1 MNATDLR
8 ASILQAAI
16 EGKLVPQLESEP
28 EVEQIGEVSEEVPF
42 EIPNKWKWTTLGEM
56 GKWQA
61 GGTPARSNLNFFR
74 RGNIPWL
81 KTGDLNDSEIKEVAE
96 YITEEAIKNSSA
108 HVNPIGSVLMA
119 MYGATIGKLGIL
131 TFPCATNQACC
142 ACVVNENFVDKWYL
156 FFYLL
161 SQRTKFIALGAGGA
175 QPNISRKKIVGYL
188 IPLPPLAE
196 QRRIVARLN
205 ELLPLVDDFGEAQE
219 AFEVA
224 QTEFP
229 GKLKDSLL
237 QVAIEGK
244 LVPQLESE
252 PEVEQIGDAPE
263 EVPFEIPK
271 KWKWVQLKTIFAKRS
286 TINPVDYGESKVEL
300 WSIPA
305 FDNGKPAVVPA
316 RQIGSSKKV
325 VVEGDVLLSKIVPH
339 IKRAWVVS
347 ETNGY
352 ERLASTEWIVFHS
365 NDFLPNFLTMALTE
379 PHFHSSLI
387 STISGMG
394 SLKRANPKKVGELY
408 IPCPSLAEQR
418 RIVDKLKTCLK
429 QIEKLQQE

>member
-1 MNATDLR
+1 MSRNAEDCENSGSL
-8 ASILQAAI
+8 
-16 EGKLVPQLESEP
+16 PQLESEP

-219 AFEVA
+219 AFEVT

-237 QVAIEGK
+237 QVTIEGK

-252 PEVEQIGDAPE
+252 PEVEQIGEAPE
-263 EVPFEIPK
+263 EVPFEIPN
-271 KWKWVQLKTIFAKRS
+271 KWKWVRFQDVGSFISGWTPKAEELQKVCNKGCVPYFKIADMNQQGNEIWLQKTSSFLKKSERTRTFFRGTIVYPKNGGAVFTNKRRLLNQES
-286 TINPVDYGESKVEL
+286 VVDLNTGGYV
-300 WSIPA
+300 P
-305 FDNGKPAVVPA
+305 GKFLD
-316 RQIGSSKKV
+316 IGYAYNIFL
-325 VVEGDVLLSKIVPH
+325 GL
-339 IKRAWVVS
+339 
-347 ETNGY
+347 
-352 ERLASTEWIVFHS
+352 
-365 NDFLPNFLTMALTE
+365 DFR
-379 PHFHSSLI
+379 
-387 STISGMG
+387 TISKGTA
-394 SLKRANPKKVGELY
+394 LPTLDQTKLRNY
-408 IPCPSLAEQR
+408 FIPLPPLAEQR
-418 RIVDKLKTCLK
+418 RIVARVNELLSLLDELH
-429 QIEKLQQE
+429 

>member
-1 MNATDLR
+1 MSRNAEDCENSGSL
-8 ASILQAAI
+8 
-16 EGKLVPQLESEP
+16 PQLESEP

-219 AFEVA
+219 AFEVT

-252 PEVEQIGDAPE
+252 PEVEQIGEAPE

-271 KWKWVQLKTIFAKRS
+271 KWKWFKLDKLVSVISGTSYKPNDISSEGIRIIRGGNIDNFKVSFKPDDVFLPKSFKEEKLIVKS
-286 TINPVDYGESKVEL
+286 TDIVIVASTGSLEV
-300 WSIPA
+300 I
-305 FDNGKPAVVPA
+305 GKPGVISEDLSGKC
-316 RQIGSSKKV
+316 QIGAFLRIIRPKQTDFSQYLKFIFMSDFYRCRIRRLVKGTNIRNIKKNT
-325 VVEGDVLLSKIVPH
+325 L
-339 IKRAWVVS
+339 
-347 ETNGY
+347 
-352 ERLASTEWIVFHS
+352 
-365 NDFLPNFLTMALTE
+365 
-379 PHFHSSLI
+379 
-387 STISGMG
+387 
-394 SLKRANPKKVGELY
+394 
-408 IPCPSLAEQR
+408 
-418 RIVDKLKTCLK
+418 RIW
-429 QIEKLQQE
+429 

>member
-1 MNATDLR
+1 MSRNAEDCENSGSL
-8 ASILQAAI
+8 
-16 EGKLVPQLESEP
+16 PQLESEP

-219 AFEVA
+219 AFEVT

-252 PEVEQIGDAPE
+252 PEVEQIGDVPE

-271 KWKWVQLKTIFAKRS
+271 KWKWCIASDVCDLNSGRDLPKSEIL
-286 TINPVDYGESKVEL
+286 ESKERNC
-300 WSIPA
+300 IPYLTGA
-305 FDNGKPAVVPA
+305 SQIVNGLLIINRWTRHPQVLSKEGDILFTCKGTVGKIAINTAEKLHIA
-316 RQIGSSKKV
+316 RQIMALRPKK
-325 VVEGDVLLSKIVPH
+325 EVP
-339 IKRAWVVS
+339 VVS
-347 ETNGY
+347 
-352 ERLASTEWIVFHS
+352 
-365 NDFLPNFLTMALTE
+365 DFLKLLLLTSVPLLLARARSMIPGISRQDILT
-379 PHFHSSLI
+379 
-387 STISGMG
+387 
-394 SLKRANPKKVGELY
+394 LKWP
-408 IPCPSLAEQR
+408 IPPETEQR
-418 RIVDKLKTCLK
+418 RIVAQLNKLLSL
-429 QIEKLQQE
+429 IDELP